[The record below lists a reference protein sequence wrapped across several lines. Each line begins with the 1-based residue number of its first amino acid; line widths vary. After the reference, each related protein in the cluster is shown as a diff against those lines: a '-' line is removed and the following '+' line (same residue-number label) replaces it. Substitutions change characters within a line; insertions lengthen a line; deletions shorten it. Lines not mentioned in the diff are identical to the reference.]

1 MAITLKQIAKEAGV
15 SEATA
20 SLALND
26 SELVNINTKIKIKKI
41 ARDLDYV
48 ADIRGK
54 SLAKKSSDTLA
65 LVIGAMDNPFNAEL
79 SQFIKNYVKQ
89 AGYNLII
96 CTTQGKKEEEENYL
110 KVLKSG
116 AVDGAIFTTRYK
128 ESLELDHKIFKLY
141 EEGLG
146 IVYIDRINKYN
157 SEAIATVL
165 SDRKAG
171 SEMMVNKFIIL
182 GHKKIAYVGNI
193 ESERFVGYQSAL
205 LENNFK
211 LNDDFIYNTGWND
224 GYRVGT
230 IAARKIIKAR
240 EKPTGVVCFNDQVAV
255 GLVQCL
261 QKNGIEVPGQI
272 SVSGFDN
279 IEISE
284 YFSPALTTVDIPKRD
299 LAKKAVELFV
309 EMIENKSNADQQ
321 SQFLY
326 PVELK
331 SRDSIRKIKQ

>member
-1 MAITLKQIAKEAGV
+1 MAITLKQIAKKAGV
-15 SEATA
+15 SEATV

-26 SELVNINTKIKIKKI
+26 SELVNIDTKIKIKEI

-79 SQFIKNYVKQ
+79 SQFIKNYVKK

-96 CTTQGKKEEEENYL
+96 CTTQGEIEEEKNYL

-128 ESLELDHKIFKLY
+128 ESLEIDRNIFKLY
-141 EEGLG
+141 KSGLG
-146 IVYIDRINKYN
+146 IVYIDRINKYKPK
-157 SEAIATVL
+157 AIATVL
-165 SDRKAG
+165 SNRKSG
-171 SEMMVNKFIIL
+171 SEKMVNKFINF
-182 GHKKIAYVGNI
+182 GHKRIAYVGNI
-193 ESERFVGYQSAL
+193 ESDRFSGYQKAI

-211 LNDDFIYNTGWND
+211 LRDNFIYNTGWND

-230 IAARKIIKAR
+230 IAAKKIIKAK

-261 QKNGIEVPGQI
+261 QKNDIKVPEQI

-284 YFSPALTTVDIPKRD
+284 YFSPALTTMDIPKKT
-299 LAKKAVELFV
+299 LARKAVELFV
-309 EMIENKSNADQQ
+309 EMIENKSTTETKR
-321 SQFLY
+321 QFLY
-326 PVELK
+326 PVELID
-331 SRDSIRKIKQ
+331 RDSIRKIKQ